1 MKVNAISKLVC
12 ILIIAGILASGC
24 ASSTV
29 LQTNPS
35 DATVYVKGEKL
46 GNTPYTYSDRK
57 IAGASTLITFKKEG
71 YEDYSTTLRRTE
83 RWNAAALIA
92 GLFFIYPLFW
102 IMSYDQE
109 HAYDLFA
116 AEEELPSEQ
125 AVDVAEAE
133 DIVEIEEIAEPVYE
147 ADLVGVD
154 NNLKSERVEKF
165 LSEGRINRAVEYSE
179 KQEGDYR
186 SACLFTL
193 AEYYLSND
201 SISLAEDYFNK
212 SGKTKEGNVKIA
224 ESFLAGDLIDSVRF
238 ADTEMDKTYL
248 GKVYLTTEKKGSLV
262 MVIDNEKAKTY
273 LEKVYDNEEDV
284 LIHMAFTLEEYAIES
299 KKHLEGFKELKEMGL
314 MSMSNGGNT
323 VNINESIK
331 VYFTLTFF
339 YLSSAVDLYEKLGNT
354 RKVEELRGE
363 RDLLTKELL

>member
-1 MKVNAISKLVC
+1 MKVNAVSKL
-12 ILIIAGILASGC
+12 ISTLIIAGILASGC

-35 DATVYVKGEKL
+35 DATVYVKGERL

-71 YEDYSTTLRRTE
+71 YEDYSTTLRRVE
-83 RWNAAALIA
+83 RWNAGALIA

-102 IMSYDQE
+102 VLSYDQE
-109 HAYDLFA
+109 HTYDLFA
-116 AEEELPSEQ
+116 AVEEQPAEQ
-125 AVDVAEAE
+125 AINEAVAENISE
-133 DIVEIEEIAEPVYE
+133 MEEPDEPVYE
-147 ADLVGVD
+147 HDLVRAD

-165 LSEGRINRAVEYSE
+165 LTDGRLNRAVEYTQ
-179 KQEGDYR
+179 KQEGEYR
-186 SACLFTL
+186 SACLFTIG
-193 AEYYLSND
+193 EYYLNSD
-201 SISLAEDYFNK
+201 SLSLAEDYFNK

-224 ESFLAGDLIDSVRF
+224 ESFLKGDLIDSIRF
-238 ADTEMDKTYL
+238 ADTENEKNYL

-331 VYFTLTFF
+331 VYFTLTLF